1 MNPLRK
7 MLLYV
12 NTAAVFLLRF
22 VDGAAE
28 NWPGFRG
35 PTRQG
40 LSAET
45 GLPLKWSATENV
57 AWKTEIAG
65 EAWSSPIVWNDHV
78 FVTTATDQ
86 GTTCRVLAID
96 RDSGRVLWNK
106 EIFSQVTL
114 RKERRNS
121 YATPTPVTD
130 GKLVFAVFGDGSFA
144 ALDFRGGIVW
154 VNRDFTFYSQHG
166 LGTSPILWEDL
177 LIMARDASSEGED
190 KKVGWQIP
198 WEKSFVVALDKNT
211 GAVRWKTGRGMSR
224 IGHVVP
230 NIWRDPSG
238 RAQIISGAGDVVQGF
253 DARSGEL
260 IWTSENK
267 GEGVVPSIVL
277 GDGVAFTACGW
288 GGRESIRTFRLGGQG
303 DLKETNLAWEQ
314 RKAVPKIPSY
324 LYLKPHLFTITEG
337 GIVMCL
343 NEATGEIIWQERI
356 SGNFSASPVAVEG
369 RIYCLSD
376 EGETTI
382 IEAGPQFKVLAKNP
396 LNEKVQASMAISGKR
411 LFIRT
416 ETNLYCIGVATTVR

>member
-1 MNPLRK
+1 MNLIRKTPLLN
-7 MLLYV
+7 MG
-12 NTAAVFLLRF
+12 AVFLSLF
-22 VDGAAE
+22 ADGMAE

-40 LSAET
+40 VSTET

-57 AWKTEIAG
+57 AWKAEIPG
-65 EAWSSPIVWNDHV
+65 EAWSSPIVWRDQV
-78 FVTTATDQ
+78 FLTTATDQ
-86 GTTCRVLAID
+86 GTACRVLALD
-96 RDSGRVLWNK
+96 RNSGRVLWDK
-106 EIFSQVTL
+106 EVFKQIPL

-130 GKLVFAVFGDGSFA
+130 GKLVYAVFGDGSFV
-144 ALDFRGGIVW
+144 ALDFKGDIVW
-154 VNRDFTFYSQHG
+154 TNRDFKFYSQHG

-177 LIMARDASSEGED
+177 LIMARDGSSDSED

-198 WEKSFVVALDKNT
+198 WDKSFVLALDKNT
-211 GAVRWKTGRGMSR
+211 GAVRWRTSRGMSR
-224 IGHVVP
+224 IAHVVP
-230 NIWRDPSG
+230 AIWRDSNG
-238 RAQIISGAGDVVQGF
+238 RTQIISGAGDVVQGF
-253 DARSGEL
+253 DARSGDL

-288 GGRESIRTFRLGGQG
+288 GGHESIRTFRLDGKG
-303 DLKETNLAWEQ
+303 DLKETKLVWEQ

-324 LYLKPHLFTITEG
+324 LHLKPHLFTITEG

-343 NEATGEIIWQERI
+343 NESMGEIIWQERLA
-356 SGNFSASPVAVEG
+356 GNFSASPVAAED
-369 RIYCLSD
+369 RIYFLSD
-376 EGETTI
+376 EGETTV

-396 LNEKVQASMAISGKR
+396 LNEKVQASIAISGKR

-416 ETNLYCIGVATTVR
+416 ERTLYCIGDAASNR